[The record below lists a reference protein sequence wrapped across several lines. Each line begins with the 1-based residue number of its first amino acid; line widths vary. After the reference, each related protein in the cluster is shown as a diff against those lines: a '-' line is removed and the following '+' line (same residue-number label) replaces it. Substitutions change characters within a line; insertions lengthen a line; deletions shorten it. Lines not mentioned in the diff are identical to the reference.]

1 LKIKRSEKK
10 LNEKIYRF
18 LFFVLLG
25 FSLLFAGASV
35 AATVRCITAERELGA
50 VRAELERVRTELAN
64 ASNQQRELESAIT
77 ECETIANDTTQ
88 LLVQSITTVQGLK
101 EQIHA
106 IRIQFEKMET
116 CLRNYRSSNSTRNCD
131 TSNNSSE

>member
-1 LKIKRSEKK
+1 M
-10 LNEKIYRF
+10 NEKIYRVLFFIF
-18 LFFVLLG
+18 LFFAL
-25 FSLLFAGASV
+25 FFAGASV
-35 AATVRCITAERELGA
+35 AATVRCTNTERELGA

-64 ASNQQRELESAIT
+64 ARNQQREFESAIT

-88 LLVQSITTVQGLK
+88 LLDQSITTVSGLR

-106 IRIQFEKMET
+106 IRTQFEKMET

>member
-1 LKIKRSEKK
+1 M
-10 LNEKIYRF
+10 NEKIYRV

-35 AATVRCITAERELGA
+35 YLSVRNANTERELGKC
-50 VRAELERVRTELAN
+50 RSELERVRTELAN
-64 ASNQQRELESAIT
+64 ATEQQRELESAIT

-88 LLVQSITTVQGLK
+88 LLVQSITTVQGLR

-106 IRIQFEKMET
+106 IRTQFEKMEA
-116 CLRNYRSSNSTRNCD
+116 CLRNYRSSSSTDNYNS
-131 TSNNSSE
+131 SNNSSE

>member
-1 LKIKRSEKK
+1 M
-10 LNEKIYRF
+10 NEKIYRVLFFIF
-18 LFFVLLG
+18 LFFA
-25 FSLLFAGASV
+25 LLFTGASIYLS
-35 AATVRCITAERELGA
+35 VRNANTERELGEC
-50 VRAELERVRTELAN
+50 RAELERVRAELTN

-88 LLVQSITTVQGLK
+88 LLDQSITTISGLR

-106 IRIQFEKMET
+106 IRTQFEKMET